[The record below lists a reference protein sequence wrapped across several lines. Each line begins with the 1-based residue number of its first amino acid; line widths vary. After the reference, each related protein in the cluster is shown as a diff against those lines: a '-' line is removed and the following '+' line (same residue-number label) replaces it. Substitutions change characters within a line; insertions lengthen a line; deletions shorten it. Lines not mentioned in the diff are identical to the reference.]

1 MAAPAPQ
8 HAMRNGR
15 QGQEDLRGVFL
26 LLALSLLFYYYSHE
40 IADML
45 P

>member
-15 QGQEDLRGVFL
+15 QGQEDRQGNNDWVCFL
-26 LLALSLLFYYYSHE
+26 LLARFLLFYK
-40 IADML
+40 L
-45 P
+45 L